1 MTVER
6 LISALWTEAE
16 LKERAIME
24 EARETAGKIAAGRVE
39 SVSSLDAQ
47 IESRKKYLVI
57 SEAALGAAHET
68 LRKRKAELYAVT
80 GAVRSARDAA
90 KTLFRAFMK
99 SPDYAAYLSR
109 QIEAVKKES
118 GSIARIR
125 ADAITALALR
135 RAGVAN
141 VDDDATVE
149 DGFVA
154 QMDDGKTRVFLLLDT
169 QLEKLWNEAAPRLVA
184 QITEALARGD

>member
-68 LRKRKAELYAVT
+68 LRKRKA
-80 GAVRSARDAA
+80 
-90 KTLFRAFMK
+90 
-99 SPDYAAYLSR
+99 
-109 QIEAVKKES
+109 
-118 GSIARIR
+118 
-125 ADAITALALR
+125 
-135 RAGVAN
+135 
-141 VDDDATVE
+141 
-149 DGFVA
+149 
-154 QMDDGKTRVFLLLDT
+154 
-169 QLEKLWNEAAPRLVA
+169 
-184 QITEALARGD
+184 

>member
-24 EARETAGKIAAGRVE
+24 EARETAGKVAAVRVE
-39 SVSSLDAQ
+39 SVASLDAQ
-47 IESRKKYLVI
+47 IESRKKYLAL
-57 SEAALGAAHET
+57 SEAALGIAHET
-68 LRKRKAELYAVT
+68 MRKRKAELYAVT
-80 GAVRSARDAA
+80 EAMRSVRDAA

-99 SPDYAAYLSR
+99 SPDYIAYLSR
-109 QIEAVKKES
+109 QVESVKKES

-125 ADAITALALR
+125 ADAITAQALR
-135 RAGVAN
+135 KAGVAN
-141 VDDDATVE
+141 VDDDAAVE